1 MNNRERTRRNIYTGL
16 LINAI
21 SLSFISIVI
30 FVFRGKGS
38 SYLRFGPHP
47 DLMVISIHVD
57 TWFRWSCTT
66 LMLSILGV
74 AQVYSDEVGQPVLGF
89 SIYNPDKL
97 IITEF
102 NSRYELQV
110 IANTY
115 YLMNAIRSVLFVVV
129 WTTQIDIAL
138 VTVLAKEVA
147 SIYTIRLL
155 LESKTFTQP
164 VDDDAERLLDVL

>member
-1 MNNRERTRRNIYTGL
+1 
-16 LINAI
+16 
-21 SLSFISIVI
+21 
-30 FVFRGKGS
+30 
-38 SYLRFGPHP
+38 
-47 DLMVISIHVD
+47 
-57 TWFRWSCTT
+57 
-66 LMLSILGV
+66 MLSILGV